1 MLLFSYGTLQL
12 RDVQLTNFGRE
23 LEGSADALTGYK
35 IQILPISNYAN
46 AVPTANPQDEINGTV
61 FEVTEADLA
70 SADRYEEDANY
81 QRTLVTL
88 KSGKK
93 AWVYLLP

>member
-1 MLLFSYGTLQL
+1 MLLFSYGTLQET
-12 RDVQLTNFGRE
+12 DVQVANFGRA
-23 LEGSADALTGYK
+23 LEGQADALPGYT
-35 IQILPISNYAN
+35 IQILPVSNYAN
-46 AVPTANPQDEINGTV
+46 AVPSPNPQDFITGTV